1 MSTEKTACNQF
12 NQHAW
17 KKDIC
22 TNCSKPLSCHSTGIF
37 QSSPLKANINP
48 TGNAANATHEGC
60 AGDAT
65 KSFSLSTKPSKPKKP
80 SLAQSGAP
88 KCLTN
93 NRDNS
98 ATKANNDGKTN
109 LVQGLT
115 ANCSFD
121 KSKGNS
127 NYYQIY
133 DVTAK
138 GQSGKPL
145 DLDAQD
151 YDSSYERDVDSSNSC
166 LMATPYTVVDVI
178 TMALEK
184 SRQSSQTCS
193 NPPCLPSTPA
203 PDLRKNLSTKT
214 DSANIN
220 KEESRH
226 LIEEEIRDKNSED
239 LDSSC
244 HFRPRLYEE
253 IDESF
258 MERVASKK
266 LEINSSDENNCQ
278 LPKEENKV
286 ICIEST
292 DNKLLELKMN
302 VKQEKSKKS
311 GSKSFFQK
319 LLGKGNKEEESC
331 KIKVEKNGKKES
343 SVDGKSLASS
353 EEDARKSSES
363 LLVEFQSKK
372 EVEVEDAA
380 FESSS
385 VPEML
390 SQSSCIGEDFAKEI
404 EEKFETL
411 SRKSNLNKS
420 AMMRSI
426 SNKVE
431 NPFDSGERHQ
441 LVRIIFI
448 ELKFP
453 RYICSEYI

>member
-1 MSTEKTACNQF
+1 MSTERTACNQF

-22 TNCSKPLSCHSTGIF
+22 TNCSKPLSCHNNTGTF
-37 QSSPLKANINP
+37 QSSSLKANINP
-48 TGNAANATHEGC
+48 TGNAANVSNEGC

-65 KSFSLSTKPSKPKKP
+65 KSVSHSIKPSKPKKP
-80 SLAQSGAP
+80 SLVQSGTP
-88 KCLTN
+88 KCLTTN
-93 NRDNS
+93 KDIS
-98 ATKANNDGKTN
+98 ATKGNNDGKTN
-109 LVQGLT
+109 SGQGLK

-121 KSKGNS
+121 KSKDNS

-145 DLDAQD
+145 DLDSQD
-151 YDSSYERDVDSSNSC
+151 DDSSYERDIESSNAC

-184 SRQSSQTCS
+184 SRQSGQSGQTCS

-203 PDLRKNLSTKT
+203 PDLRKNLSTKS
-214 DSANIN
+214 DSANIK

-226 LIEEEIRDKNSED
+226 PLEDGIKDNNSED

-253 IDESF
+253 IDDSF
-258 MERVASKK
+258 LERVASKK
-266 LEINSSDENNCQ
+266 LEISNSEENSCQ
-278 LPKEENKV
+278 LLNEENKTIIAKSV
-286 ICIEST
+286 ELT
-292 DNKLLELKMN
+292 VNKLLDLNHKTV

-363 LLVEFQSKK
+363 LLVEVQFKK
-372 EVEVEDAA
+372 EVEVEGGA

-390 SQSSCIGEDFAKEI
+390 SQSSCIGDDFAKEI

-411 SRKSNLNKS
+411 SRKSNLSKS
-420 AMMRSI
+420 TAMMRSI

-431 NPFDSGERHQ
+431 NPFESDVKHQ
-441 LVRIIFI
+441 LV
-448 ELKFP
+448 
-453 RYICSEYI
+453 